1 MSEDKIVF
9 EPLQA
14 ADEAM
19 KVFQRQAEEATEAMS
34 KNIPD
39 LEGASL

>member
-19 KVFQRQAEEATEAMS
+19 S
-34 KNIPD
+34 KDIPD